1 MQVPRTWST
10 HLFSHVKNVVFV
22 MTPFIP
28 GVPENMIHFEKIIAF
43 DSIEINS

>member
-1 MQVPRTWST
+1 
-10 HLFSHVKNVVFV
+10 
-22 MTPFIP
+22 MTVSLDNIGAFDMEIGIP